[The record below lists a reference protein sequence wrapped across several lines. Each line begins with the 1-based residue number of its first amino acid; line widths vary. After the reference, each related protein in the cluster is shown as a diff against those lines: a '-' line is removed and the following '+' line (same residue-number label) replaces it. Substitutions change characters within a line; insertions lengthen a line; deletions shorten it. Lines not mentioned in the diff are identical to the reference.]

1 MMLLGAEGTPVLIR
15 FRNQSRTIIRKQ
27 IIRDC
32 HADSPAPPPAP
43 VAPITRS
50 ASASQYVQQQQQVQ
64 HQNVFV
70 AIHEESHAISKTA

>member
-1 MMLLGAEGTPVLIR
+1 MLLGAEGTPVLIR

-32 HADSPAPPPAP
+32 HADFPAPPPAP

-50 ASASQYVQQQQQVQ
+50 ASASQYVQQQQVQ
-64 HQNVFV
+64 HPNVFV
-70 AIHEESHAISKTA
+70 TIHEASHAINKTA